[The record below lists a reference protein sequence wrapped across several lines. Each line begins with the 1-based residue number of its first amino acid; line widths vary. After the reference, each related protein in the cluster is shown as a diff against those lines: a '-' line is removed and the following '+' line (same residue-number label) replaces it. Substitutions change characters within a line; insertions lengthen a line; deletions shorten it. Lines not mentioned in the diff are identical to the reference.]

1 MENPL
6 WIIKI
11 LHRRSISHK
20 LVSVIYYFIATIML
34 NLPNAI
40 GGDFEYYNR
49 PTPSIINIESM
60 SLGVDV
66 LNIFLPLDDLES
78 FNTFGVTPAAK
89 YSMPLDP
96 THIRKKRL
104 IP

>member
-1 MENPL
+1 MNSLLWPL
-6 WIIKI
+6 KS
-11 LHRRSISHK
+11 LHLRSISHK
-20 LVSVIYYFIATIML
+20 LDSMIFYLITTIML

-40 GGDFEYYNR
+40 GGDSEYYNR

-89 YSMPLDP
+89 
-96 THIRKKRL
+96 
-104 IP
+104 